1 MKKFWNLNSE
11 ARALIVSTLLIVIG
25 VGGTA
30 FLFWFHRYD
39 IPLGVLIGGMVVA
52 LTWLALFFAKRSNK
66 PNIKLDIALIYIRL
80 GIIVTLAILF
90 AVLQFTNVAVI
101 ASPISLIV
109 AYGIISILTMMVY
122 IKKGELNV

>member
-52 LTWLALFFAKRSNK
+52 LTWLALFFVKRSNK
-66 PNIKLDIALIYIRL
+66 PNIKLDIALICIRL
-80 GIIVTLAILF
+80 GIIVTLAVLF
-90 AVLQFTNVAVI
+90 TVLQFTNTAVI

-122 IKKGELNV
+122 IKKGE

>member
-52 LTWLALFFAKRSNK
+52 LTWLALFFVKRRNK

-80 GIIVTLAILF
+80 GIIVALAILF

-122 IKKGELNV
+122 IKKGE

>member
-52 LTWLALFFAKRSNK
+52 LTWLALFFVKRSNK

-80 GIIVTLAILF
+80 GIIVTLAVLF
-90 AVLQFTNVAVI
+90 AVLQFTNTAVI

-122 IKKGELNV
+122 IKKGE

>member
-11 ARALIVSTLLIVIG
+11 ARAIIVSTLLIVIG

-52 LTWLALFFAKRSNK
+52 LTWLALFFVKRSNK

-122 IKKGELNV
+122 IKKGE

>member
-1 MKKFWNLNSE
+1 MKKFWSLNSD

-39 IPLGVLIGGMVVA
+39 IPLGVLIGGAVVA
-52 LTWLALFFAKRSNK
+52 LTWLALFLVGRTGK
-66 PNIKLDIALIYIRL
+66 PMVKLDIAFIYIRL
-80 GIIVTLAILF
+80 GVIVALAILF
-90 AVLQFTNVAVI
+90 TVLTIVYGVVI

-109 AYGIISILTMMVY
+109 AYGVISILTMMVF
-122 IKKGELNV
+122 IRKGE

>member
-11 ARALIVSTLLIVIG
+11 ARAIIVSTLLIVIG

-52 LTWLALFFAKRSNK
+52 LTWLALFFVKRSNK

-80 GIIVTLAILF
+80 GIIVTLAVLF
-90 AVLQFTNVAVI
+90 AVLQFTNTAVI

-122 IKKGELNV
+122 IKKGE

>member
-1 MKKFWNLNSE
+1 MKKFWSLNSE

-39 IPLGVLIGGMVVA
+39 IPLGVLIGGAVVA
-52 LTWLALFFAKRSNK
+52 LTWLALLLIKRTGK
-66 PNIKLDIALIYIRL
+66 PMVKLDIAFIYIRL
-80 GIIVTLAILF
+80 GVIVALAILF
-90 AVLQFTNVAVI
+90 TVLAIVYGIVV

-109 AYGIISILTMMVY
+109 GYGVISILTMMVF
-122 IKKGELNV
+122 IRKGE

>member
-1 MKKFWNLNSE
+1 MKKFWSLNSE

-39 IPLGVLIGGMVVA
+39 IPLGVLIGGAVVA
-52 LTWLALFFAKRSNK
+52 LTWLALFLVRRTGK
-66 PNIKLDIALIYIRL
+66 PMVKLDIAFIYIRL
-80 GIIVTLAILF
+80 GVIVALAILF
-90 AVLQFTNVAVI
+90 TVLSIVYGVVI

-109 AYGIISILTMMVY
+109 AYGVISILTMMVY
-122 IKKGELNV
+122 IRKGE

>member
-52 LTWLALFFAKRSNK
+52 LTWLALFFVKRSNK

-122 IKKGELNV
+122 IKKGE

>member
-52 LTWLALFFAKRSNK
+52 LTWLALFFVKRSNK

-80 GIIVTLAILF
+80 GIIVTLAVLF
-90 AVLQFTNVAVI
+90 TVLQFTNVAVI

-122 IKKGELNV
+122 IKKGE

>member
-1 MKKFWNLNSE
+1 MKKFWSLSSE

-39 IPLGVLIGGMVVA
+39 IPLGVLIGGAVVA
-52 LTWLALFFAKRSNK
+52 LTWLALLLIKRTGK
-66 PNIKLDIALIYIRL
+66 PMVKLDIAFIYIRL
-80 GIIVTLAILF
+80 GVIVALAILF
-90 AVLQFTNVAVI
+90 TVLAIVYGIVI

-109 AYGIISILTMMVY
+109 GYGIISILTMMVF
-122 IKKGELNV
+122 IRKGE

>member
-11 ARALIVSTLLIVIG
+11 ARALIVSTLLTVIG

-39 IPLGVLIGGMVVA
+39 IPLGVLIGGAVVI
-52 LTWLALFFAKRSNK
+52 LTWLALFFIKRSEK
-66 PNIKLDIALIYIRL
+66 PKIKLDIALIYIRL
-80 GIIVTLAILF
+80 GVIVALAILF
-90 AVLQFTNVAVI
+90 TVLQIANGIVI
-101 ASPISLIV
+101 ASPISLII

-122 IKKGELNV
+122 IKKGE

>member
-1 MKKFWNLNSE
+1 MKKFWSLNSE

-39 IPLGVLIGGMVVA
+39 IPLGVLIGGAVVA
-52 LTWLALFFAKRSNK
+52 LTWLALLLIKRTGK
-66 PNIKLDIALIYIRL
+66 PMVKLDIAFIYIRL
-80 GIIVTLAILF
+80 GVIVALAILF
-90 AVLQFTNVAVI
+90 TVLAIVYSIVI

-109 AYGIISILTMMVY
+109 GYGVISILTMMVF
-122 IKKGELNV
+122 IRKGE

>member
-30 FLFWFHRYD
+30 FLLWFHRYD

-52 LTWLALFFAKRSNK
+52 LTWLALFFVKRSNK

-80 GIIVTLAILF
+80 GIIVTLAVLF

-122 IKKGELNV
+122 IKKGE